1 MMTSMK
7 SSIGP
12 GLTAPGEPRSGVQVL
27 AVRWLAQ
34 DNARCWEHLS
44 RVFLFSGTVP
54 GSPFQLSPALLLP
67 PPMLE
72 NTDEY
77 PQVHTCA
84 HTHTQTCTHARGHAH
99 TCALTLLL
107 FLPAVVSEVG
117 DIIIFHIPF
126 HGFEAG
132 ARVFFGK
139 GVCHIVRDAQVV
151 SDSLVDMAHRPDQKH
166 SRHKVGSWKGDGL
179 VAGDTTQAT
188 GTAGS
193 PR

>member
-1 MMTSMK
+1 M
-7 SSIGP
+7 
-12 GLTAPGEPRSGVQVL
+12 
-27 AVRWLAQ
+27 
-34 DNARCWEHLS
+34 
-44 RVFLFSGTVP
+44 
-54 GSPFQLSPALLLP
+54 
-67 PPMLE
+67 
-72 NTDEY
+72 
-77 PQVHTCA
+77 
-84 HTHTQTCTHARGHAH
+84 HTHARTYTQTCTHARA
-99 TCALTLLL
+99 CALTLLL

-117 DIIIFHIPF
+117 NIIIFHIPF

-166 SRHKVGSWKGDGL
+166 SRHKVGSWKGDGP
-179 VAGDTTQAT
+179 VAGGATQAT

>member
-1 MMTSMK
+1 M
-7 SSIGP
+7 P
-12 GLTAPGEPRSGVQVL
+12 GAG
-27 AVRWLAQ
+27 
-34 DNARCWEHLS
+34 EHLS
-44 RVFLFSGTVP
+44 RVFLFSSTVP
-54 GSPFQLSPALLLP
+54 GSPFQLSSALLLP

-77 PQVHTCA
+77 PQAHTCTHIVHTHACTC
-84 HTHTQTCTHARGHAH
+84 THTYMHMQTCTHARRHIYTYKH
-99 TCALTLLL
+99 THALTLLL

-166 SRHKVGSWKGDGL
+166 SRHKVGSGRVMARWQEVSHRPQEQLAPQNEGL
-179 VAGDTTQAT
+179 Q
-188 GTAGS
+188 
-193 PR
+193 

>member
-1 MMTSMK
+1 MHEDM
-7 SSIGP
+7 
-12 GLTAPGEPRSGVQVL
+12 
-27 AVRWLAQ
+27 
-34 DNARCWEHLS
+34 
-44 RVFLFSGTVP
+44 
-54 GSPFQLSPALLLP
+54 
-67 PPMLE
+67 
-72 NTDEY
+72 
-77 PQVHTCA
+77 
-84 HTHTQTCTHARGHAH
+84 HTHTNTHTHAH

-107 FLPAVVSEVG
+107 FLPAVVAEVG

-126 HGFEAG
+126 HGLEAG

-179 VAGDTTQAT
+179 VAGGATQVTT

-193 PR
+193 PK